1 MDYLDFRISLTE
13 FCRYIFLH
21 VIVMDCCFSSLIRL
35 SKYRDNHSMS
45 HWGINFS
52 GIHWIIENVMFS
64 SLLCSLWEI
73 SLIGLLSLI
82 SISIIISPF
91 FLSFYIYMIPSKR
104 KIYNIQDKNSANY
117 FFNIRGNLLNF
128 CVFISRKV
136 KKISI
141 KFPEKVEIKI
151 Q

>member
-1 MDYLDFRISLTE
+1 MDYLDFRILSTV

-21 VIVMDCCFSSLIRL
+21 VILMDCCFSSLIRL
-35 SKYRDNHSMS
+35 SKYFSSQFISQR
-45 HWGINFS
+45 GIYFS
-52 GIHWIIENVMFS
+52 GIRWIIENAMSS
-64 SLLCSLWEI
+64 SLLCSLCEN

-82 SISIIISPF
+82 SIFIIITPF
-91 FLSFYIYMIPSKR
+91 FLSVYIYMIPSSR

-141 KFPEKVEIKI
+141 KFPEKVKIKI